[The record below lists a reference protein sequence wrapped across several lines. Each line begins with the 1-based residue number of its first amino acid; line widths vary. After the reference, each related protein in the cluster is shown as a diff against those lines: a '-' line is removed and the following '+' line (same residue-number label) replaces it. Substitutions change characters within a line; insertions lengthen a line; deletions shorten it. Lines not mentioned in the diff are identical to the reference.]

1 MTLKIQAVNVG
12 RQIVEEWYAAMSDS
26 TMDYI
31 SSIAIQQEESDDV
44 YYNGC
49 MEAIDLY
56 VTRILPAMNDY
67 ETAISFVQYN
77 PLISDEKKEVRVIL
91 VFFLFG

>member
-1 MTLKIQAVNVG
+1 MTLKLDTVNVG
-12 RQIVEEWYAAMSDS
+12 RQIVEQWYANMQDA

-31 SSIAIQQEESDDV
+31 SAITAQGEASSSTDV

-56 VTRILPAMNDY
+56 VTRVLPAMNDY
-67 ETAISFVQYN
+67 ETAMTFVQYN
-77 PLISDEKKEVRVIL
+77 PLISDEKKEVIYSRIWL
-91 VFFLFG
+91 

>member
-1 MTLKIQAVNVG
+1 MTLKLQAVNVG
-12 RQIVEEWYAAMSDS
+12 RQIVEEWYATMSDV

-67 ETAISFVQYN
+67 ETAVSYN
-77 PLISDEKKEVRVIL
+77 IIH
-91 VFFLFG
+91 LFQMKRKR